1 MTKTMTV
8 FALAGLAA
16 AVAAGS
22 PVSAADD
29 FYKDKRITIVA
40 GFTPGGGYDAYG
52 RLVARHLGKH
62 IPGNPSLVLQN
73 MPGAGSLTAV
83 KYLYTTAPQD
93 GTVMTIFN
101 PGLIAQ
107 SLTPT
112 EVDEDFTKLRFVGS
126 ATAEAILCYAWHE
139 AGIKTLDDVLKQKE
153 YVMGGASKGS
163 TSYISGA
170 LLKATLNAP
179 IKYVLGYPGTNELQL
194 AVERGELQGD
204 CGSWSSL
211 PPDWVEGKKIVPYI
225 RFSKAQVEGMPE
237 VPNLVDLLKDPAQRQ
252 TVNLVTSA
260 YEIGRPF
267 VMSGNFPA
275 YHLAIVRKAFAEM
288 LVDKEFL
295 DEAAKSK
302 RPVVGPMTG
311 EQVDA
316 MVKELYATPKD
327 VVAKASKMIE

>member
-1 MTKTMTV
+1 MIRTMMV
-8 FALAGLAA
+8 SLGLLAA
-16 AVAAGS
+16 AAAAGT
-22 PVSAADD
+22 VEAAED
-29 FYKDKRITIVA
+29 FYKDKRITVVA

-52 RLVARHLGKH
+52 RLLVRHLGKH

-83 KYLYTTAPQD
+83 KHLYTNAPQD

-107 SLTPT
+107 SLTPS

-126 ATAEAILCYAWHE
+126 ATSEAILCYAWHT

-153 YVMGGASKGS
+153 YIMGGASKGS

-170 LLKATLNAP
+170 LLKATLKAP
-179 IKYVLGYPGTNELQL
+179 IRYVLGYPGTNELQL
-194 AVERGELQGD
+194 AVERGELHGD

-211 PPDWVEGKKIVPYI
+211 PADWIEGKKIVPYI
-225 RFSKAQVEGMPE
+225 RFSKARVAGMPE
-237 VPNLVDLLKDPAQRQ
+237 VPNLVDLLKDPADRQ
-252 TVNLVTSA
+252 TVNLITSA

-267 VMSGNFPA
+267 VMSGNVPA
-275 YHLAIVRKAFAEM
+275 DRLALVRSAFVKM
-288 LVDKEFL
+288 LADKEFL
-295 DEAAKSK
+295 EEAEKAK
-302 RPVVGPMTG
+302 RPIVAPMTG

-327 VVAKASKMIE
+327 VVTKASKMIE